1 MLAVQ
6 LPGGLPLVQGTTAMQ
21 LQADTSGSNVTLQLV
36 AAGTTRNLDVN
47 SVGGEIQGLLAV
59 RDQTIPDAKDKLNKL
74 AYEISTQV
82 NTQHAAGVGLDGSTG
97 NNFFKDPAGVTT
109 DAARNMAVTLTDASK
124 VAAGNTS
131 APGDNENALTL
142 GELGTSYLI
151 GGTDTFDSYYA
162 NISSQIG
169 LDVNQNSLQVS
180 GSKDAVNQLQ
190 NLRDSVAGVSL
201 DEEMVNMIQYQ
212 RGFQSSA
219 KYLSTVDDMLNTLI
233 SFKN

>member
-1 MLAVQ
+1 
-6 LPGGLPLVQGTTAMQ
+6 
-21 LQADTSGSNVTLQLV
+21 
-36 AAGTTRNLDVN
+36 
-47 SVGGEIQGLLAV
+47 VGGELQGLLTV
-59 RDQTIPDAKDKLNKL
+59 RDQTIPEAKDELNTL

-97 NNFFKDPAGVTT
+97 NNFFTDPAGVTT
-109 DAARNMAVTLTDASK
+109 DAARNMAVTLTDSSK

-131 APGDNENALTL
+131 APGDNENALTI
-142 GELGTSYLI
+142 GDLGTSYLI

-169 LDVNQNSLQVS
+169 LAVNQNSLQVS

-190 NLRDSVAGVSL
+190 NLRDSVSGVSL